1 MKFNFIVKSLDRL
14 IEKAPNM
21 SQQEIKEALI
31 FLLSASKRQVEHLLE
46 ELEEAAKE
54 KEELLEE
61 LELANRKIKEYE
73 QGGNQK

>member
-1 MKFNFIVKSLDRL
+1 MRRL
-14 IEKAPNM
+14 CKNM

-31 FLLSASKRQVEHLLE
+31 VLLSESKRQVEHLLE